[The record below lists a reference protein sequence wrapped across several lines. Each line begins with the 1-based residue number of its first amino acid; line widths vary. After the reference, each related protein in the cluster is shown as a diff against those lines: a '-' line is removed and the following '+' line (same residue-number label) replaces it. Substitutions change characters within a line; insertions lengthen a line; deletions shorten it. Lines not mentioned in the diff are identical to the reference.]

1 MITLSSDFGSP
12 YPGAMKG
19 VILQITDTRLV
30 DVAHDL
36 PRQDPRAGAFWLREI
51 LPHFPPAVHLAVV
64 DPGVGTDRDALLI
77 RAGGHALVG
86 PDNGVLVPV
95 AEELAGSDA
104 FDVFRIRGGD
114 GDAEGSAAWLPT
126 PASATFHGRDVFAS
140 AAARVEQVGVDGVE
154 DDESFEPVEEYEAVE
169 LPDPTVQEDGATGT
183 VLAVDAFGNVIT
195 NIPGEHVEEQF
206 GSHIEAGAV
215 AAPVRQ
221 SYAEVDPGQRL
232 VTIGI
237 HGNVEL
243 AVNKGRG
250 DRSFG
255 VGVGDRIRLSW

>member
-19 VILQITDTRLV
+19 AILQMTDTRLV
-30 DVAHDL
+30 DIAHDL
-36 PRQDPRAGAFWLREI
+36 PRQDPLAGAFWLREI
-51 LPHFPPAVHLAVV
+51 LPSFPPAVHLAVV
-64 DPGVGTDRDALLI
+64 DIGVSTDRDAVVV

-95 AEELAGSDA
+95 AEALAGEDS
-104 FDVFRIRGGD
+104 FDVFRVREGD
-114 GDAEGSAAWLPT
+114 SDTEDPAAWLQT
-126 PASATFHGRDVFAS
+126 PETVTFQGRDLFAP
-140 AAARVEQVGVDGVE
+140 AAARVEQVGADGIV
-154 DDESFEPVEEYEAVE
+154 DDEGFEPIEEYEAVE
-169 LPDPTVQEDGATGT
+169 LPTPTVQEDGATGT
-183 VLAVDAFGNVIT
+183 VLAVDASGNVIT
-195 NIPGEHVEEQF
+195 NIPGEHVEERF
-206 GSHIEAGAV
+206 GSHVEAGAV
-215 AAPVRQ
+215 AAPVRR

-232 VTIGI
+232 VTIGS

-243 AVNKGRG
+243 AVNQGRG